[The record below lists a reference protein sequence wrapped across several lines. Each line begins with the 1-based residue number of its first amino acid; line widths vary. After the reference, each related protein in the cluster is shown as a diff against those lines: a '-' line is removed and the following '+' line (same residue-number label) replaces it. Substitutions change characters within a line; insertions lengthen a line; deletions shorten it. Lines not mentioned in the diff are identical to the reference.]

1 MDGLDNILNNISNL
15 ASEINDAYIALPLD
29 KTLNIS
35 SPIED
40 MNRNLNLYKNYLY
53 VSHMNSVS
61 IPLHRD
67 EILRIAI
74 KTGMDIMGFS
84 ETNI

>member
-40 MNRNLNLYKNYLY
+40 MNKNLNLNKNYLY
-53 VSHMNSVS
+53 VSHTNSVS

-67 EILRIAI
+67 EIFRVLSKGKAI
-74 KTGMDIMGFS
+74 
-84 ETNI
+84 

>member
-15 ASEINDAYIALPLD
+15 ASEINDAYIAIPLD

-61 IPLHRD
+61 IPLHQCSQFQED
-67 EILRIAI
+67 HSQI
-74 KTGMDIMGFS
+74 DQGFDGV
-84 ETNI
+84 